1 MKIHQLRNATIVIEG
16 AGQRILVDPM
26 LGDPGT
32 LPPYSVLR
40 FKARKNPLTELPP
53 GAGEVLRG
61 LTAGI
66 ISHTHFGMDCDH
78 LDAAGARVLAD
89 AGVPVYGLAS
99 DEAGLRKR
107 GLAAVPLVPGVE
119 TPFPGGTIRAVRASH
134 GGCVMSKLMGPG
146 AGYLLRLKAEPSLY
160 LTGDTILTDDVRRVL
175 AEDEP
180 DVCVLPCGSAQLD
193 VGGPVLMPMDE
204 LLEFIR
210 LAPGRVVCNHL
221 EALNHCP
228 TTHAGLASAVAAAG
242 LADKVVIPRDG
253 ETVEV

>member
-1 MKIHQLRNATIVIEG
+1 
-16 AGQRILVDPM
+16 
-26 LGDPGT
+26 
-32 LPPYSVLR
+32 
-40 FKARKNPLTELPP
+40 
-53 GAGEVLRG
+53 
-61 LTAGI
+61 
-66 ISHTHFGMDCDH
+66 
-78 LDAAGARVLAD
+78 
-89 AGVPVYGLAS
+89 
-99 DEAGLRKR
+99 
-107 GLAAVPLVPGVE
+107 
-119 TPFPGGTIRAVRASH
+119 
-134 GGCVMSKLMGPG
+134 MSKLMGPG
-146 AGYLLRLKAEPSLY
+146 AGYLLRLNGEPSLY

>member
-1 MKIHQLRNATIVIEG
+1 MKIYQIRNATILIEAG
-16 AGQRILVDPM
+16 GQRILVDPM
-26 LGDPGT
+26 FGDPGT

-53 GAGEVLRG
+53 GAAEMLRG

-78 LDAAGARVLAD
+78 LDAAGARVLAG

-107 GLAAVPLVPGVE
+107 GLAPVPLVSGVE
-119 TPFPGGTIRAVRASH
+119 AAFPGGTIRAVRASH

-146 AGYLLRLKAEPSLY
+146 AGYVLRLSGEPSLY

-193 VGGPVLMPMDE
+193 VGGPVLMPMDD

-228 TTHAGLASAVAAAG
+228 ATRADLAAAVQAAG
-242 LADKVVIPRDG
+242 LADKVLLPLDG
-253 ETVEV
+253 EMVEV

>member
-1 MKIHQLRNATIVIEG
+1 MKIHQIRNATIVIEG

-26 LGDPGT
+26 LGAPGT
-32 LPPYSVLR
+32 LPPYAVLR
-40 FKARKNPLTELPP
+40 FKARRNPLTDLPS
-53 GAGEVLRG
+53 GAGEVLQG

-78 LDAAGARVLAD
+78 LDGAGARVLAG
-89 AGVPVYGLAS
+89 AGVPVYGLGS

-119 TPFPGGTIRAVRASH
+119 VPFPGGTIRAVRASH
-134 GGCVMSKLMGPG
+134 GGCVMSRLMGPG
-146 AGYLLRLKAEPSLY
+146 AGYLLRLSGEPSLY
-160 LTGDTILTDDVRRVL
+160 LTGDTIQTDDVRRVL
-175 AEDEP
+175 SEERP
-180 DVCVLPCGSAQLD
+180 EVCVLPCGSAQLD

-204 LLEFIR
+204 LLEFIQ

-228 TTHAGLASAVAAAG
+228 TTRAGLASAVAEAG
-242 LADKVVIPRDG
+242 LEEKVWIPRDG